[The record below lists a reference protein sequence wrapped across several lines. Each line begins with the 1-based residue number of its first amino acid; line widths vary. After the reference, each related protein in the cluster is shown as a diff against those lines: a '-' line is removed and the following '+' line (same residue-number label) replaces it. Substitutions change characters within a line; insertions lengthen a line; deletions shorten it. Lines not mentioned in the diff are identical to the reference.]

1 MIRDYS
7 GASPSELYRAIV
19 TAFDADKYTY
29 IITGRSGPTGKSTLC
44 NMLKELGLQ
53 AFEIT
58 ELIYHLVDFRS
69 HYRQIEVPH
78 MSMFFEDDKKE
89 VPVKYKKDNY
99 MMVDTIQRVVV
110 IVLNEPVIL
119 ERYGE

>member
-1 MIRDYS
+1 MIRDYR
-7 GASPSELYRAIV
+7 GVSPSELYRAIV

-29 IITGRSGPTGKSTLC
+29 IITGTPGPTGKTWLWRQ
-44 NMLKELGLQ
+44 LKEFGLN

-58 ELIYHLVDFRS
+58 QLIYHLVDFRS
-69 HYRQIEVPH
+69 HFRQIEVLPKL
-78 MSMFFEDDKKE
+78 FFEDDKKE
-89 VPVKYKKDNY
+89 VHVKYKKDNY

-110 IVLNEPVIL
+110 IVLNEPLTL